1 MRVRLTKKLAAF
13 INGIDLTYRHVGEIF
28 ACPEFEGRLLVL
40 EGWAETTPDDLEPP
54 LENAEQSGYISQ
66 FIEDHRDGK
75 KDRLA

>member
-1 MRVRLTKKLAAF
+1 MRVRLTKKLADF

-28 ACPEFEGRLLVL
+28 ACPEFEARLLVL
-40 EGWAETTPDDLEPP
+40 EGWAEPTSDDLELP

-66 FIEDHRDGK
+66 LIEDHRDGK